1 MGSRI
6 RELILAQ
13 FWKYSCRGEYG
24 NKVVAG
30 SSGVK
35 KLKNV
40 LFLVRAI
47 TTCSYN
53 NKNDPSDSKKL
64 MMWKREKCRQK
75 GTESKTPLVALGLDR
90 SRKICFH
97 FR

>member
-1 MGSRI
+1 M
-6 RELILAQ
+6 
-13 FWKYSCRGEYG
+13 
-24 NKVVAG
+24 VAG

-35 KLKNV
+35 KLKNL

-64 MMWKREKCRQK
+64 MMWKTEKKMQAKGNRIQDSTGGTGSRQK
-75 GTESKTPLVALGLDR
+75 QENLFP
-90 SRKICFH
+90 F
-97 FR
+97 